1 MVMLALPPVAGEV
14 ITGNIHILLAAVFV
28 AGFRHPGAWA
38 FALLTKVTPG
48 IGVVWFVVRREWR
61 AVGIVLVTTLGVC
74 AASFVLDPGAWGSWL
89 GALASSSSVPKSDAV
104 AIPLAVRLPIALA
117 IVTVGAWRGWRWTV
131 LVAAMLAV
139 PVMWAYHWRWAVMLV
154 GLWPL
159 LANRIAPDA
168 VLVGRRVLRVLT
180 AICQPATRRHVLVA
194 TRTVIG
200 NRDRTG

>member
-48 IGVVWFVVRREWR
+48 VGVVWFLVRREWR
-61 AVGIVLVTTLGVC
+61 AVGIVLVTTLAISVVSL
-74 AASFVLDPGAWGSWL
+74 ALDPAAWASWL

-117 IVTVGAWRGWRWTV
+117 IVVIGARRGWRWTV
-131 LVAAMLAV
+131 LVAALLAV
-139 PVMWAYHWRWAVMLV
+139 PVMWAYNWRWAVMLV

-159 LANRIAPDA
+159 LADRIRPDA
-168 VLVGRRVLRVLT
+168 VLSR
-180 AICQPATRRHVLVA
+180 
-194 TRTVIG
+194 
-200 NRDRTG
+200 